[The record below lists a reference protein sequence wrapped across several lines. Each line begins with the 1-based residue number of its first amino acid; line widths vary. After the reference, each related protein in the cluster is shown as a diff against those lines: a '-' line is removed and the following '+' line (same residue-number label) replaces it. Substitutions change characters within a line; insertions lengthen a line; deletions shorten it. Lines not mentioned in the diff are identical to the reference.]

1 MDLTAI
7 SNIWKIIVESNIFNF
22 VIFILIFAWIF
33 KKINVKGI
41 IHSLQA
47 KIVKILDE
55 VKREKEEALEKLAQ
69 AEKAVENL
77 GEELQIIVDDAQK
90 SAGVISEK
98 ILTEAQK
105 QIESIELNATKV
117 IEAEEKLL
125 VSQLT
130 KSTSQASVEV
140 AKSHIEQTLAQT
152 PSLHEKFINESI
164 DELDRLNF

>member
-55 VKREKEEALEKLAQ
+55 VKREKEEALDKLAQ

-77 GEELQIIVDDAQK
+77 GEELKIIVDDAQR

-105 QIESIELNATKV
+105 QVESIELNATKV

-140 AKSHIEQTLAQT
+140 AKSHIEKTLAET

>member
-22 VIFILIFAWIF
+22 VIFILAFAWIF

-47 KIVKILDE
+47 KIVKVLDE
-55 VKREKEEALEKLAQ
+55 VKQEKEEALEKLAQ

-77 GEELQIIVDDAQK
+77 SEELQIIVDDAQK

>member
-22 VIFILIFAWIF
+22 VIFVLIFAWIF

-55 VKREKEEALEKLAQ
+55 VKREKEEALEKLTQ

-77 GEELQIIVDDAQK
+77 GDELKVIVDDAHR

-105 QIESIELNATKV
+105 QVESIELNATKV

-130 KSTSQASVEV
+130 KNTSQASVEV
-140 AKSHIEQTLAQT
+140 AKSHIEQTLAET